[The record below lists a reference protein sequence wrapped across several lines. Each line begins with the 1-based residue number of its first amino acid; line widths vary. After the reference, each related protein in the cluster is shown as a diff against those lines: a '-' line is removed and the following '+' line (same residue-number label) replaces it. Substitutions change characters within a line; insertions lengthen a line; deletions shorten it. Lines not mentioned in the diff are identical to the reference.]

1 MNFENEDL
9 DVQAALKNFRAS
21 VHAWSEQE
29 MARPRQIQPMRGSRW
44 LSSRW
49 MRLMAVPALGW
60 GLAGVLVVAGVSVPV
75 TVHHER
81 QVEATRRAAIQEQQR
96 QAAEAAARLAQNSMD
111 DEELLKHVDSDI
123 AQATPD
129 AMEPLASLMGDT
141 TGQ

>member
-1 MNFENEDL
+1 MNFENEDR

-29 MARPRQIQPMRGSRW
+29 MGRPRQIKPMRMSG
-44 LSSRW
+44 W
-49 MRLMAVPALGW
+49 MRLMAVPMLGW
-60 GLAGVLVVAGVSVPV
+60 GLAGVLVVAGVTVPV

-96 QAAEAAARLAQNSMD
+96 QAAEMAARLAQNAMNDSGD

>member
-1 MNFENEDL
+1 MNFENEDR
-9 DVQAALKNFRAS
+9 DVQTALRNFRAS

-29 MARPRQIQPMRGSRW
+29 MARPRQIQPKRVSG
-44 LSSRW
+44 W
-49 MRLMAVPALGW
+49 MRLMAVPVLGW
-60 GLAGVLVVAGVSVPV
+60 GLAGVLIVAGVSVPV

-96 QAAEAAARLAQNSMD
+96 QAAEAAARLAQNSMNDSGD

>member
-1 MNFENEDL
+1 MNFENEDR

-29 MARPRQIQPMRGSRW
+29 MARPRQVQPVRA
-44 LSSRW
+44 SRW
-49 MRLMAVPALGW
+49 MRLMAVPMLGW
-60 GLAGVLVVAGVSVPV
+60 GLAGVLVVTGVTVPVSV
-75 TVHHER
+75 HHVR
-81 QVEATRRAAIQEQQR
+81 QVAATRRAAIQEQQR

-123 AQATPD
+123 AQAAPD

-141 TGQ
+141 TAQ

>member
-1 MNFENEDL
+1 MNFENEDR

-29 MARPRQIQPMRGSRW
+29 MARPRQVQPKQASG
-44 LSSRW
+44 W
-49 MRLMAVPALGW
+49 MRLMAVPMLGW
-60 GLAGVLVVAGVSVPV
+60 GLASVLVVAGVTVPV

-81 QVEATRRAAIQEQQR
+81 QVEATRRAMIQEQQR
-96 QAAEAAARLAQNSMD
+96 QAAEAAARLAQNSID

-123 AQATPD
+123 AQAAPD

-141 TGQ
+141 TSQ

>member
-1 MNFENEDL
+1 MNFENEDQ

-29 MARPRQIQPMRGSRW
+29 MARPRQIQPVRVSGW

-49 MRLMAVPALGW
+49 MKLMAVPMLGW
-60 GLAGVLVVAGVSVPV
+60 GLASVLVVAGVTVPV
-75 TVHHER
+75 SVHHER
-81 QVEATRRAAIQEQQR
+81 QVAAMRQAAILEQQK
-96 QAAEAAARLAQNSMD
+96 QAAEAAARLAQNSID
-111 DEELLKHVDSDI
+111 DEDLLKHVDSDI
-123 AQATPD
+123 AQAAPD